1 MNTLSPAAL
10 ADIKHRLNRQTS
22 SKRLPLSVKY
32 PALKPVIL
40 TIRHAMTHVK
50 HLTNRNIARKK
61 LKERLPY
68 RIHQHSSLLMRK
80 LGDSD
85 PRLQQ
90 NKIKN
95 LDLAAKAITHIVIQP
110 GETFS
115 LWNLVGKP
123 SKRKGYVDG
132 MLLSKGQV
140 IEGLGGGLCQ
150 MANLLHWMF
159 LHAPMKIEERYHHS
173 LDVFPDSGR
182 TIPFGSGA
190 TILYNFIDLK
200 ATNISKH
207 PLQIILWL
215 DDTKLWGEIVTD
227 QQGVASYKVQ
237 ETDHAFVHHN
247 DTWYRYNRLWRVAK
261 GHNKELKSE
270 LAVTNFAPVLY
281 SVTAPELKEKGYT
294 IVEI

>member
-1 MNTLSPAAL
+1 MKSLSNIAL
-10 ADIKHRLNRQTS
+10 ADIKHRL
-22 SKRLPLSVKY
+22 SKTATQKRVPLSVRY

-40 TIRHAMTHVK
+40 AIRQSYRASK
-50 HLTNRNIARKK
+50 DGLNRHIARKK
-61 LKERLPY
+61 LVERLPY
-68 RIHQHSSLLMRK
+68 RIYQHSSLLTRK

-85 PRLQQ
+85 PRLQI

-95 LDLAAKAITHIVIQP
+95 LELASNAISHIVIQP

-115 LWNLVGKP
+115 LWSLVGKP
-123 SKRKGYVDG
+123 SRNKGYVDG
-132 MLLSKGQV
+132 MLLSKGKV

-150 MANLLHWMF
+150 LANLLHWMF

-182 TIPFGSGA
+182 TVPFGSGA

-200 ATNISKH
+200 AKNVSKH

-215 DDTKLWGEIVTD
+215 DETKLWGEIVTD
-227 QQGVASYKVQ
+227 TPGVTGYKVQ
-237 ETDHAFVHHN
+237 ETDHVFVHHN
-247 DTWYRYNRLWRVAK
+247 NTWHRYNRLWRVAK
-261 GHNKELKSE
+261 GHNNELKSE

-281 SVTAPELKEKGYT
+281 QVNKDELRDKGYT
-294 IVEI
+294 ILEI